1 MEIVTFAIA
10 IIAALFAIGSSIW
23 VATALVSAI
32 SRPRPAQTAQGQADE
47 KTNDPNI

>member
-10 IIAALFAIGSSIW
+10 ILAALFAICSGVW

-32 SRPRPAQTAQGQADE
+32 SKPRTAQTAQGQADE
-47 KTNDPNI
+47 KK